1 MPPKRLF
8 LQDAHIVTARDAYD
22 AIDVLH
28 CDDVLTR
35 AQAHKLIALTLE
47 YAPCTMTLEMRT
59 HKGAVYISLGK
70 RRFILT
76 SECKLRAA

>member
-1 MPPKRLF
+1 MPPKRLV
-8 LQDAHIVTARDAYD
+8 LEDARIITARDAYD
-22 AIDVLH
+22 AVEGLH

-35 AQAHKLIALTLE
+35 AQAHKLITLALAH
-47 YAPCTMTLEMRT
+47 APCAMTLEMRT
-59 HKGAVYISLGK
+59 HKGAIYISLGE

>member
-8 LQDAHIVTARDAYD
+8 VQNAHISTALDAYNAVD
-22 AIDVLH
+22 GLH

-35 AQAHKLIALTLE
+35 AQAHKLITLALE
-47 YAPCTMTLEMRT
+47 HAPCAMTLEMRT
-59 HKGAVYISLGK
+59 RKGAAYISLGE